1 MAESTQGPT
10 KRPTRVFRSKQAG
23 MKICLWM
30 RASFQDLQ
38 QKYPEICGWESSRKL
53 GTIDNELT
61 RFRYDVML
69 RVNKKHARE
78 ENRRPSLSVQSRYTW
93 KNVRYCASCKD
104 LEHLLETRGIEK
116 GGTVVDQSAIAAMPA
131 DNPPGV
137 NKPEDFAM

>member
-1 MAESTQGPT
+1 MDES
-10 KRPTRVFRSKQAG
+10 F
-23 MKICLWM
+23 
-30 RASFQDLQ
+30 FQIWW

-69 RVNKKHARE
+69 RGTRSMPGKRIGVLHYLCKKG
-78 ENRRPSLSVQSRYTW
+78 RYTW

-116 GGTVVDQSAIAAMPA
+116 LGTAVDQSAIAAMPA

-137 NKPEDFAM
+137 NKRKIFAM

>member
-1 MAESTQGPT
+1 MDES
-10 KRPTRVFRSKQAG
+10 F
-23 MKICLWM
+23 
-30 RASFQDLQ
+30 FQDLQ

-78 ENRRPSLSVQSRYTW
+78 ENRRPSLSVQKGRYTW

-104 LEHLLETRGIEK
+104 LEHLSETRGIEK
-116 GGTVVDQSAIAAMPA
+116 LGTVGDQSAIAAMPA

-137 NKPEDFAM
+137 NKPEDLCYVIYSHQGQQAGRRVRWWSTVAC